1 MNYYI
6 LFLHHQ
12 FSSVAQFCPTFCDPL
27 NYSTPGLPVQHQIPE
42 LSQTHVHWFSEAIQP
57 PHPLSPLLLLPSIF
71 PASGSFPVSQLF
83 ALGDQS
89 IRASAPASVLPMNI
103 QGWLP
108 LESTDLISLQSKEL
122 SRVFSSTT
130 VWKHQFLNAQ
140 PSFVPNCGSVVKN
153 LLAMQETWV
162 QSLSWED
169 LLEKGMATHSSIL
182 AWRIP

>member
-42 LSQTHVHWFSEAIQP
+42 LSQTHVHWFSDAIQP

-83 ALGDQS
+83 ASGSQS
-89 IRASAPASVLPMNI
+89 IGASTSASVFLLNI
-103 QGWLP
+103 HGWFP
-108 LESTDLISLQSKEL
+108 LGLIGFISWLFNGL
-122 SRVFSSTT
+122 SWVFSSII
-130 VWKHQFLNAQ
+130 VWKHPFFGTR
-140 PSFVPNCGSVVKN
+140 PSLWSNSHIH
-153 LLAMQETWV
+153 TW
-162 QSLSWED
+162 
-169 LLEKGMATHSSIL
+169 LLEK
-182 AWRIP
+182 P